1 MVVFRRHN
9 DELHQIRMAV
19 MMLEESVRRMK
30 DEMQRMNE
38 TTQQLTKKVQNI
50 ELNISHLRQEV
61 ADEVTAL
68 LGNPKKWH
76 EELLAV
82 IDTRKELES
91 VEEGFYDKVRQ
102 LSELRNHVSQIENIV
117 QTHEER
123 LTKIDEALRQ
133 REEQPISVNETA
145 QDIFEN
151 KPFSEEVKKAL
162 RSAHQALQAPS
173 LMPRFLNWLTED
185 QRRLLPLEL
194 DVLAP
199 AYLLEKAGIAP
210 VTTAIESMTSW
221 QKRGHITNIGT
232 RLIALGLLSSR
243 NLSQDEWR
251 YPGTPP
257 RPFDLTQ
264 RALRMFL
271 PCASAA
277 STGPLHRAMETKMLE
292 EAFSSIRPKFY
303 ACVTQMPGELRC
315 DGLLFERLDSKN
327 FDHPKAVG
335 IQVETPEEVRAHP
348 IQVLMNMILPFTC
361 GLRRVIIV
369 CLRESLE
376 KLTEMRDRLPSWL
389 AKNIEIRTI
398 EP

>member
-1 MVVFRRHN
+1 
-9 DELHQIRMAV
+9 MAV

-38 TTQQLTKKVQNI
+38 TTQQLTKKVHNI
-50 ELNISHLRQEV
+50 ELNILHLRQEV

-91 VEEGFYDKVRQ
+91 IEEGFYDKVRQ

-133 REEQPISVNETA
+133 REEQPISVNETE
-145 QDIFEN
+145 QDVSEG

-173 LMPRFLNWLTED
+173 LMPQFVAWLTED
-185 QRRLLPLEL
+185 QRRLLPQQL
-194 DVLAP
+194 DLLAA
-199 AYLLEKAGIAP
+199 AYLLKKSGI
-210 VTTAIESMTSW
+210 VLITTTTIESLVTWM
-221 QKRGHITNIGT
+221 KRGQITSIATG
-232 RLIALGLLSSR
+232 LVALGFLSSR
-243 NLSQDEWR
+243 DLGKDEWLC
-251 YPGTPP
+251 PGSPP
-257 RPFDLTQ
+257 RVFDLTD
-264 RALRMFL
+264 RALRMFV
-271 PCASAA
+271 PCGSA
-277 STGPLHRAMETKMLE
+277 STGALHRDMEMQMLE
-292 EAFSSIRPKFY
+292 EAFRSKPPRFHV
-303 ACVTQMPGELRC
+303 CVRQIPGQLRC
-315 DGLLFERLDSKN
+315 DVLLFERIDSKT
-327 FDHPKAVG
+327 FDYPGAVG
-335 IQVETPEEVRAHP
+335 QQVETPEEVRAHSNG
-348 IQVLMNMILPFTC
+348 QVLMNMILPFTY

-369 CLRESLE
+369 CLPDSIE
-376 KLTEMRDRLPSWL
+376 KLTETRSRLPSWL
-389 AKNIEIRTI
+389 TKNIEIRAV